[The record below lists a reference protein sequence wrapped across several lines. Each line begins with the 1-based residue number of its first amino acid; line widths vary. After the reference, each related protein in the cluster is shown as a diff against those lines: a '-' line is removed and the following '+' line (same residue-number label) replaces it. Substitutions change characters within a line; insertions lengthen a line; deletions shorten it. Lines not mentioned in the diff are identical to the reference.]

1 MLQTLAIRGFRA
13 FESYRLSDLARVN
26 LVVGRNNCG
35 KTSALEAVELLVSG
49 GHPAVF
55 HDSVRRRGAMG
66 APYARRVRERTDDV
80 SHVFFGHGLGPGTYF
95 ELSSDDGRYS
105 LSVRVRPL
113 DEVGED
119 SEDSEYWDRRRKQW
133 LRRALLDQDEEA
145 VPVFGLSIDGGPA
158 GRQVDLP
165 IMDDGTVLFEPYPR
179 SIRNGANGA
188 YGAPVHF
195 LTLDSF
201 DPASMGGMWDTVL
214 AEGREAEI
222 VDDMRLLEPDLDSI
236 HFLTS
241 GRLGSGILVG
251 LRNGGRRLP
260 IGTYGDG
267 MRRLLALRLSF
278 VGTADGFLLIDEI
291 DTGLHWTIMEEMW
304 RFVVEVARKSNVQIF
319 ATTHSYDCIQGL
331 GSLIRSRPDLEEE
344 VSIQKVDAS
353 LKQAVCL
360 RGDRIKV
367 AVERDIEVR

>member
-1 MLQTLAIRGFRA
+1 MLQTLEIRGFRA
-13 FESYRLSDLARVN
+13 FESYQLTNLARVN

-35 KTSALEAVELLVSG
+35 KTSVLEAIELLVSG

-55 HDSVRRRGAMG
+55 YDSARRRSEMS
-66 APYARRVRERTDDV
+66 APYARRARVRPTDV
-80 SHVFFGHGLGPGTYF
+80 SHVFFGHKFDLGTCF
-95 ELSSDDGRYS
+95 KLSSEGGKYT
-105 LSVRVRPL
+105 LSVRVRSL
-113 DEVGED
+113 DEVGQ
-119 SEDSEYWDRRRKQW
+119 DSEYWEQRTKQW
-133 LRRALLDQDEEA
+133 LQEVIDQDEDA
-145 VPVFGLSIDGGPA
+145 VPVLGLTIDGSPA
-158 GRQVDLP
+158 GRQVNLP
-165 IMDDGTVLFEPYPR
+165 VMDDGTVKFEPYGR
-179 SIRNGANGA
+179 SIRNGA
-188 YGAPVHF
+188 YGTPVHF

-278 VGTADGFLLIDEI
+278 VGTANGFLLIDEI

-304 RFVVEVARKSNVQIF
+304 QFVVEVARKSNVQIF

-331 GSLIRSRPDLEEE
+331 GSLIQSRPDLKEE
-344 VSIQKVDAS
+344 VSIQKVDTS

-360 RGDRIKV
+360 RGDQIKV
-367 AVERDIEVR
+367 AVEQYIEVR

>member
-13 FESYRLSDLARVN
+13 FESYRLTNLARVN
-26 LVVGRNNCG
+26 LLVGRNNCG
-35 KTSALEAVELLVSG
+35 KTSVLEAIELLVSG

-55 HDSVRRRGAMG
+55 YDSARRRGEIGVAH
-66 APYARRVRERTDDV
+66 ARRVRERPTDV
-80 SHVFFGHGLGPGTYF
+80 SHVFFGHGFDLGTRF
-95 ELSSDDGRYS
+95 ELSSDGGKYT
-105 LSVRVRPL
+105 LSVRVRSL

-119 SEDSEYWDRRRKQW
+119 SEHWDRRRKQW
-133 LRRALLDQDEEA
+133 LQRGLFDQDDEA
-145 VPVFGLSIDGGPA
+145 VPVLGLTIDGGPA
-158 GRQVDLP
+158 GRQVSLP
-165 IMDDGTVLFEPYPR
+165 VMDDGTVLFEPYPR
-179 SIRNGANGA
+179 SIRNGG
-188 YGAPVHF
+188 YGTPVHF

-241 GRLGSGILVG
+241 GRFGSGILVG
-251 LRNGGRRLP
+251 LRDGGRRLP

-278 VGTADGFLLIDEI
+278 IGTANGFLLIDEI

-304 RFVVEVARKSNVQIF
+304 QFVVEVARKSNVQIF

-331 GSLIRSRPDLEEE
+331 GSLIQSRPDLKEE
-344 VSIQKVDAS
+344 VSIQKVDTS

-360 RGDRIKV
+360 RGDQIKV
-367 AVERDIEVR
+367 AVEQDIEVR